1 MVKPGRTRQ
10 GVHARTSV
18 DQARKSDRAKEL
30 KKHKKERA
38 NIRLAIA
45 KSGSS
50 NADNIEKLLDLERQ
64 LCGLEEPRFHENVL
78 RAKQK
83 NLLSNFDKARSIFKK
98 SDKPEDKASMDR
110 LNATVKD
117 YYTKCA
123 EIRREAEMLSLARS
137 TVVDEIPMPMAGQ
150 FTTATALQ
158 PAAPKPQLRVR
169 DRVIGLF
176 MRAIED
182 TLVPEP
188 LSPVSEVVKELKRA
202 SDTGLPQGWAIKH
215 GRKVGRYPEATKA
228 TARQTGGKVTIE
240 TPTVRPK
247 PQPRVRFAA
256 PPRPRHD
263 GRRALP
269 PGPPVGIPPEFSDS
283 DDDMDDSED
292 VEQNDLG
299 HVYIP
304 SEISQT
310 INPAPVPPPLP
321 VMMPLRGPPLPP
333 PPVAPFLGQ
342 CLSVAPVLNRPA
354 PAPPTVLA
362 PEAAPISAQPVMR
375 DLKDQPVMRDLK
387 AQPVMGDLE
396 GESTRMVPAQLL
408 RAKEKKGPT
417 IVRRPMA
424 PVRHAQTGKTTDEAY
439 DEFMSELA
447 GLL

>member
-1 MVKPGRTRQ
+1 
-10 GVHARTSV
+10 
-18 DQARKSDRAKEL
+18 
-30 KKHKKERA
+30 
-38 NIRLAIA
+38 
-45 KSGSS
+45 
-50 NADNIEKLLDLERQ
+50 
-64 LCGLEEPRFHENVL
+64 
-78 RAKQK
+78 
-83 NLLSNFDKARSIFKK
+83 
-98 SDKPEDKASMDR
+98 
-110 LNATVKD
+110 
-117 YYTKCA
+117 
-123 EIRREAEMLSLARS
+123 
-137 TVVDEIPMPMAGQ
+137 
-150 FTTATALQ
+150 
-158 PAAPKPQLRVR
+158 
-169 DRVIGLF
+169 
-176 MRAIED
+176 MRAWRRQVEHED
-182 TLVPEP
+182 MDDEYFEEEVEPSDEDILQFLPE
-188 LSPVSEVVKELKRA
+188 
-202 SDTGLPQGWAIKH
+202 
-215 GRKVGRYPEATKA
+215 
-228 TARQTGGKVTIE
+228 
-240 TPTVRPK
+240 
-247 PQPRVRFAA
+247 FAA

-299 HVYIP
+299 HVYRKSDNHFDP
-304 SEISQT
+304 TSVRDLADDQSGARAAA
-310 INPAPVPPPLP
+310 PARDDAAEGTLVATVICNENWAVLT
-321 VMMPLRGPPLPP
+321 PLPP

-387 AQPVMGDLE
+387 

-447 GLL
+447 GLLRSTVENNKKRPRL